1 MYEKKWGI
9 NLFGLLAII
18 FLIGASPKPINKPVK
33 PHLPDLYFS
42 KIPTGRLSTKKFS
55 CKEDTVYAF
64 LRLPKKIYGRHS
76 FWFYWIRPDGKL
88 QDSSKLYVPPKAPGQ
103 RHYPAYLTF
112 HVPDSDV
119 VDIFFAS
126 GDDPGEEFSGLWK
139 VKAVFDGKTVLS
151 GSFQVVCP

>member
-1 MYEKKWGI
+1 M
-9 NLFGLLAII
+9 NLLGLSAVI

-42 KIPTGRLSTKKFS
+42 KIPTGRLPAKKFS

-103 RHYPAYLTF
+103 RH
-112 HVPDSDV
+112 
-119 VDIFFAS
+119 
-126 GDDPGEEFSGLWK
+126 
-139 VKAVFDGKTVLS
+139 
-151 GSFQVVCP
+151 